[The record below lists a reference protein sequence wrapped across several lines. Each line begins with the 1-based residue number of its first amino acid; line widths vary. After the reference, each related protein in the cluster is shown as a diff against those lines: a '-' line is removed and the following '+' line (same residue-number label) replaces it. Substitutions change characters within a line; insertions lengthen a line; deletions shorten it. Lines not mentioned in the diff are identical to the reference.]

1 MHEKR
6 TTTTKRNSQEISL
19 FITVKYTFKKERK
32 RDHYLTIALVLLVD
46 AEE

>member
-1 MHEKR
+1 MKKEQQQQKE
-6 TTTTKRNSQEISL
+6 TQEISL
-19 FITVKYTFKKERK
+19 FITIKYTFKKERK